1 MKTIFQILVILL
13 VSAIA
18 AGGVFSL
25 VENTTL
31 VSSAAAGHSQP
42 SLMLNEDGTSTQP
55 MEHGKGS
62 GGGDEHGASFTRGM
76 SELLVTLGKLGA
88 ISIIVLLFQSLMVH
102 IQKRKITSHVFR

>member
-13 VSAIA
+13 VAAIV

-31 VSSAAAGHSQP
+31 VSSAAAGHGQA
-42 SLMLNEDGTSTQP
+42 LVMLNDDRTSEQP
-55 MEHGKGS
+55 MEHGEGS
-62 GGGDEHGASFTRGM
+62 GDEHGASFTRGM
-76 SELLVTLGKLGA
+76 SELLVTLAKLSA
-88 ISIIVLLFQSLMVH
+88 ITVIVLLFQSLMVQ

>member
-13 VSAIA
+13 VTAIV

-31 VSSAAAGHSQP
+31 VSSDDAGHGQP
-42 SLMLNEDGTSTQP
+42 PVMFNEDRTSAQP
-55 MEHGKGS
+55 MEHGKG
-62 GGGDEHGASFTRGM
+62 GGDEHGMSFTRGM

-88 ISIIVLLFQSLMVH
+88 ITVIVLLFQSLMVQ